1 MRKKFVF
8 SSKEFYQLTI
18 NSNFSCDIFHQQCM
32 RNSKPQ
38 VTVITINE
46 WTYVTHCTTKAFKS
60 CYRAPLFLSGSSV
73 IQKYLGSTTHNSSV
87 YPLWSTTQ
95 VQYCKRPQQTNA
107 LTCTTWYGCD
117 RGSPYITRTVKVH
130 SPRRIAAVRIL
141 QSWNRAII
149 TDLISYIR
157 KQGDF

>member
-1 MRKKFVF
+1 MIF
-8 SSKEFYQLTI
+8 STSSACAIPNHKL
-18 NSNFSCDIFHQQCM
+18 
-32 RNSKPQ
+32 
-38 VTVITINE
+38 ITIGE

-87 YPLWSTTQ
+87 HPLWSTTQ

-117 RGSPYITRTVKVH
+117 RGSPYIACTVKVH
-130 SPRRIAAVRIL
+130 SPRWIAAVRIL
-141 QSWNRAII
+141 QSWNWALI

-157 KQGDF
+157 KKGAF